1 LPADLSFLQGLM
13 LHPALSFIPAP
24 AAVVRLDDF
33 QRNLDAVVQAA
44 QAFPGRTIRIATKSI
59 RVPALTQRILQTQP
73 GLFVGLMTYSA
84 AETLHLAQLGF
95 DDLLLAYPPAQPE
108 DAAALAQAAAL
119 KKIVRVACDAPIHLQ
134 WLQAAAAQHRTS
146 IRVCLDLDMS
156 IRFLG
161 QHAGVKRSP
170 IRHPD
175 QLPPLLD
182 VLRTCDRLQLDSL
195 LSYEA
200 QVAGLPDHDA
210 HRPWWLRPLVP
221 LIKRQSLAFA
231 RASRAR
237 FVQALQQHGYP
248 ITLVNGGGTGSAW
261 LTMSDPSV
269 TEITIG
275 SGLLQS
281 TLFDGYNPDVR
292 ASAGAP
298 ALQLLLRVCRRPDEQ
313 HATVFSGG
321 FIASGPSGPSRNPTL
336 FHHDGLSV
344 LPDEGWGEVQTP
356 LRWRRSNLPNARAKA
371 PAIGEPVL
379 CRPAKAGEI
388 AERFNEYWLLAPDG
402 SFERVPTYR
411 GQGVC
416 FG

>member
-1 LPADLSFLQGLM
+1 M

-33 QRNLDAVVQAA
+33 HRNLDAVVLAA
-44 QAFPGRTIRIATKSI
+44 QAFPGRTIRIATKSV
-59 RVPALTQRILQTQP
+59 RVPALIQKILHSQP
-73 GLFVGLMTYSA
+73 ALFVGLMTYSA
-84 AETLHLAQLGF
+84 AETLHLARLGF

-119 KKIVRVACDAPIHLQ
+119 KKIVRVACDAPIHLR
-134 WLQAAAAQHRTS
+134 WLQAAAEQYQTH

-175 QLPPLLD
+175 QLPPFLD
-182 VLRTCDRLQLDSL
+182 VLRTCDRLQLDSI

-200 QVAGLPDHDA
+200 QVAGLPDHDV

-221 LIKRQSLAFA
+221 LIKRRSVAFA
-231 RASRAR
+231 RESRAR

-248 ITLVNGGGTGSAW
+248 IALVNGGGTGSAW

-281 TLFDGYNPDVR
+281 TLFDGYDPAIR

-298 ALQLLLRVCRRPDEQ
+298 ALQLLLRVSRRPDDQ

-321 FIASGPSGPSRNPTL
+321 FIASGPPGPSRTPAL
-336 FHHDGLSV
+336 FQHDGLSV

-356 LRWRRSNLPNARAKA
+356 LRWRQATAPNARTAA
-371 PAIGEPVL
+371 PAIGEAVL